1 MDFEQ
6 NISWALS
13 NQCNSVAHLFFV
25 VDNKTAHR
33 GGMNQFA
40 FSYRVTLHV

>member
-6 NISWALS
+6 NISGH
-13 NQCNSVAHLFFV
+13 SVAHLFFVV

-33 GGMNQFA
+33 GSMN
-40 FSYRVTLHV
+40 

>member
-13 NQCNSVAHLFFV
+13 NLLIYFFV
-25 VDNKTAHR
+25 IVDNKTAHR
-33 GGMNQFA
+33 GGMN
-40 FSYRVTLHV
+40 

>member
-13 NQCNSVAHLFFV
+13 NLNSVAHLFFVV

-33 GGMNQFA
+33 GGMN
-40 FSYRVTLHV
+40 

>member
-6 NISWALS
+6 NISWARVI
-13 NQCNSVAHLFFV
+13 CNSVAHLFFVV

-33 GGMNQFA
+33 GGMN
-40 FSYRVTLHV
+40 